1 MLTQKTEA
9 INVKSLEVQAL
20 QDSRNPDQEASL
32 WTKVCCAL
40 IWSFIAPFGWL
51 SFNPSFLFFFPH

>member
-32 WTKVCCAL
+32 WTKVCL
-40 IWSFIAPFGWL
+40 GL
-51 SFNPSFLFFFPH
+51 SFGLSLLPSGG